1 MRIGIL
7 SLPLYVNYGGILQTY
22 ALQTVLE
29 RMGHDV
35 TFIQKR
41 NWPLRLK
48 LQDMPV
54 VYTKRIVKNLL
65 GQHIPMSYERIFNRE
80 APIIRQNIEPFVRKH
95 IRMKVVDDYRQICE
109 NDFDAII
116 VGSDQIWRPLY
127 VKHIESA
134 FLDFAKDWNNIK
146 RVAYAASFGT
156 DSWEYSKSQSEHCR
170 KLVKLFNA
178 VSVREASA
186 VKLCREHFGVEAKHV
201 LDPTMLLEAA
211 DYMKLFKESNTPKS
225 DGNLLCYILDE
236 NEEKAKIISSIAK
249 EKHLKPFSVSAR
261 PTYRY
266 DLPVEE
272 RIQPSVE
279 QWLRGFYDADFV
291 VTDSFHACVFSILF
305 RKPFL
310 VYGNKARG
318 MSRFMSLLETCG
330 LEYRFV
336 SEFSNVEKKVFK
348 EIDWNIINAIL
359 SNRRDDAKSFL
370 VTALH

>member
-7 SLPLYVNYGGILQTY
+7 SLSLYVNYGGILQTY
-22 ALQTVLE
+22 ALQTALE

-41 NWPLRLK
+41 NWPLELK
-48 LQDMPV
+48 VKDIPI
-54 VYTKRIVKNLL
+54 VYAKRIVKNLM
-65 GQHIPMSYERIFNRE
+65 GQHMPMLYEKIYNRE

-279 QWLRGFYDADFV
+279 RWLRGFYDADFI

-318 MSRFMSLLETCG
+318 MSRFVSLLEVFELQDRIVG
-330 LEYRFV
+330 SM
-336 SEFSNVEKKVFK
+336 SEFKKK
-348 EIDWNIINAIL
+348 PLNEIDWNSVNPIL
-359 SNRRDDAKSFL
+359 SVRRKEANEFL
-370 VTALH
+370 KTALC

>member
-1 MRIGIL
+1 M

-201 LDPTMLLEAA
+201 LDPTMLLEAE
-211 DYMKLFKESNTPKS
+211 DYIKLFEENGTPKS

-236 NEEKAKIISSIAK
+236 SDEKSKIIDMISEQRHLRPFNVSS
-249 EKHLKPFSVSAR
+249 R
-261 PTYRY
+261 PYYRY
-266 DLPVEE
+266 DIAVEE

-279 QWLRGFYDADFV
+279 QWIRGFYDADFV

>member
-170 KLVKLFNA
+170 KLVKLFNS

-279 QWLRGFYDADFV
+279 RWLRGFYNADFI

-318 MSRFMSLLETCG
+318 MSRFVSLLEVFELQDRIVG
-330 LEYRFV
+330 SM
-336 SEFSNVEKKVFK
+336 SEFKKK
-348 EIDWNIINAIL
+348 PLNEIDWNSVNPIL
-359 SNRRDDAKSFL
+359 SVRRKEANEFL
-370 VTALH
+370 KTALC